1 MQPGPPSA
9 AVSTRWA
16 FVEALPDAPYRG
28 LWQLQQLETPGAI
41 TLVPDLSV
49 HLCFD
54 LSGLIDVEP
63 FLLHPALE
71 RVTLALPAG
80 AHLVGVQFA
89 VWHALPLIEAA
100 GDAPGVYSVSFDAE
114 WAPGI
119 YVALLNQRARLAR
132 LDDVSMVLKR
142 YGGWISGALG
152 DDTRQALVVAAVD
165 GGAAD
170 GYSAR
175 QARRL
180 YREIAGLS
188 PVQVRRVLRFQRALQ
203 ALLATGS
210 TAAALAADDF
220 SDQAHMIREFR
231 QFAGMT
237 PTQLLRAHR

>member
-1 MQPGPPSA
+1 MH
-9 AVSTRWA
+9 V
-16 FVEALPDAPYRG
+16 
-28 LWQLQQLETPGAI
+28 
-41 TLVPDLSV
+41 
-49 HLCFD
+49 CFD
-54 LSGLIDVEP
+54 LSGLLDVEP

-71 RVTLALPAG
+71 RVTLDLPAG

-100 GDAPGVYSVSFDAE
+100 GDMPGVYSVSFDAE
-114 WAPGI
+114 WAQSI
-119 YVALLNQRARLAR
+119 YVALLNRRARLST
-132 LDDVSMVLKR
+132 LDDVQGVLGR

-152 DDTRQALVVAAVD
+152 DDPRQALVVAAVE
-165 GGAAD
+165 GGADA

-175 QARRL
+175 QQRRL

-210 TAAALAADDF
+210 TTAALAADDF